1 MSEKYNARELAFHY
15 LARLPDALS
24 EEAYLAKLI
33 STEAKFTEI
42 LTASDR
48 PSEDSGLKTWEMLGR
63 QP

>member
-33 STEAKFTEI
+33 SAEAKFTE
-42 LTASDR
+42 LLAAADR

>member
-24 EEAYLAKLI
+24 EEAYLAKLV
-33 STEAKFTEI
+33 SVEAKFTE
-42 LTASDR
+42 LLAAADQ
-48 PSEDSGLKTWEMLGR
+48 PLEDSALKTWEKLGR